1 MRSLLLASIILL
13 TSLSPAQAQLKPARG
28 LVKAITSTPA
38 VAASSS
44 KVISNLP
51 KTTAAVSWGIAGMR
65 STDEMEALY
74 CAPAAVQESFRC
86 SPQAVILDKYDKMF
100 HYGAPLISAVD
111 IPSPER
117 ALYIK
122 QARAAL
128 LAPFPDIT
136 PTDHLVHYYKLS
148 PALVGQYQDL
158 YQQIYQFHLYILK
171 RLKFSLASSAPQWT
185 PMEKQEFDAEL
196 TQVDAAVQNMLKH
209 MGGLDPALEQI
220 MTDIQWSRELISNMP
235 GQFVLQDIKRTE
247 PFNLNQYCLF
257 SAPGMWPRH
266 AIRNDDLFF
275 NPALARQTAAQFCSQ
290 LPANLKVAVLNDS
303 PRYTSQY
310 ENWTQEGVFT
320 NGLTVSTFLSVNDFL
335 RVHRQQPFDIIL
347 TDYFIPGGGG
357 NLLVKLLRS
366 ERDFTPVILHSYA
379 GEGHNAWEITRPQ
392 ESLQKEYNLG
402 YDAFLPTNDDFF
414 SSRGYLYILEGLRN
428 FYAAQKLHPQRG

>member
-1 MRSLLLASIILL
+1 MRQLLLVSIILL
-13 TSLSPAQAQLKPARG
+13 TFLSPVYAQLKPTRG
-28 LVKAITSTPA
+28 LIKALTSTPA
-38 VAASSS
+38 AAPS
-44 KVISNLP
+44 KTVSKALP
-51 KTTAAVSWGIAGMR
+51 KAAATSWGIEGMR

-74 CAPAAVQESFRC
+74 CPPAAVQESFRC
-86 SPQAVILDKYDKMF
+86 SPQAVILDKYDQMF
-100 HYGAPLISAVD
+100 NYGAPLVSAVE

-128 LAPFPDIT
+128 MAPFPDIT

-185 PMEKQEFDAEL
+185 PTEKQEFDAEL
-196 TQVDAAVQNMLKH
+196 TQVDTAVQDMLAH
-209 MGGLDPALEQI
+209 MGGLDPALERI

-257 SAPGMWPRH
+257 SAPGMSPRH

-275 NPALARQTAAQFCSQ
+275 NPALARQTAEQFCSQ
-290 LPANLKVAVLNDS
+290 LPANV
-303 PRYTSQY
+303 
-310 ENWTQEGVFT
+310 
-320 NGLTVSTFLSVNDFL
+320 
-335 RVHRQQPFDIIL
+335 
-347 TDYFIPGGGG
+347 
-357 NLLVKLLRS
+357 
-366 ERDFTPVILHSYA
+366 
-379 GEGHNAWEITRPQ
+379 
-392 ESLQKEYNLG
+392 
-402 YDAFLPTNDDFF
+402 
-414 SSRGYLYILEGLRN
+414 
-428 FYAAQKLHPQRG
+428 